1 MWLCLA
7 PATECLC
14 PHLASVTAPLAFLA
28 TSCPAALV
36 AATSAHLQWMFL
48 DQEEQADIHTKPND
62 LKAHSSFCYDK
73 LIPCKTVGVEP
84 RAKVQPV
91 KSGQFALP
99 MQPTINKNTWSHPQ
113 QHLYHLD
120 LHMATNHRASA
131 TLRSGQK
138 PAMVTRKRTHPTK
151 SSGAPPSRQPHA
163 PRWLTLPLSAVPL
176 GRSPGSGW

>member
-1 MWLCLA
+1 MWLRLA

-36 AATSAHLQWMFL
+36 AATSAHLQWMVLRDCPSFL
-48 DQEEQADIHTKPND
+48 IKRNKQTYSTKPND

-84 RAKVQPV
+84 RAK
-91 KSGQFALP
+91 
-99 MQPTINKNTWSHPQ
+99 NR
-113 QHLYHLD
+113 YHLD

-151 SSGAPPSRQPHA
+151 SSGAPPCPRQ
-163 PRWLTLPLSAVPL
+163 
-176 GRSPGSGW
+176 